1 MGVKINNSIKPLNTK
16 LKNGDQVEIITG
28 KSPSF
33 SSDWLDLSITGKA
46 KACIKRYILI
56 KEEEDFIK
64 LGKEILIN
72 HFKNE
77 KIRYSETNINNVLNN
92 FKLKKIDELY
102 KSIGN
107 GTILP
112 SKIISSLFPEKK
124 LLENNEKVILL
135 KKVKERK
142 ED

>member
-1 MGVKINNSIKPLNTK
+1 MYKKIYFN
-16 LKNGDQVEIITG
+16 
-28 KSPSF
+28 
-33 SSDWLDLSITGKA
+33 
-46 KACIKRYILI
+46 KRRRG
-56 KEEEDFIK
+56 FQK

-77 KIRYSETNINNVLNN
+77 KIRYSETNINNILNN

-102 KSIGN
+102 KLIGN

-135 KKVKERK
+135 NKVKEK
-142 ED
+142 KKT

>member
-1 MGVKINNSIKPLNTK
+1 MGVKINNSIKSLNTK

-33 SSDWLDLSITGKA
+33 SSEWLDLSITGKA

-56 KEEEDFIK
+56 KEEEDFKK

-102 KSIGN
+102 NLIGN

-135 KKVKERK
+135 NKVKEK
-142 ED
+142 KKT